1 MPLRYFWG
9 LDLIRF
15 ISALMVV
22 LFHFS
27 GFGADAPSWPV
38 AASEAPLGWLTPVGW
53 FGWIG
58 VQIFFVLSGFV
69 IAASARG
76 STFGVFLKK
85 RAIRLLPVLWISA
98 ALALV
103 VRALWGEPIGELLPA
118 FLKTLV
124 LSPKGPYI
132 DGVVWTLVVEAAFY
146 LCTALVVL
154 IAPFL
159 GGNERAL
166 DRFALVLGAAS
177 GAFTLFFFASQSPS
191 GPLAELG
198 AAVPLGSF
206 AFDVTLLRQGV
217 FFALGM
223 LMFQAVDQGMTRS
236 KLWVMLA
243 LTALC
248 MLQIFNNVG
257 EMPAALTPIAVW
269 AIAAA
274 LIYLGAR
281 YGDRVFTRDVRP
293 IMRPIGLMTYPL
305 YLNHFVLGA
314 ALMPVLAGWIANT
327 AILFAVMLAI
337 LLFNAWFMAQ
347 YLERWAQRH
356 LNRALLGAP
365 RSRQPAGRL
374 SEARP

>member
-1 MPLRYFWG
+1 MRYFWG

-15 ISALMVV
+15 VSALMVV
-22 LFHFS
+22 MFHFG
-27 GFGADAPSWPV
+27 GFGANVPAWPV
-38 AASEAPLGWLTPVGW
+38 PASEAPLGWLQPVGW
-53 FGWIG
+53 LGWVG

-85 RAIRLLPVLWISA
+85 RAIRLLPVLWLSA
-98 ALALV
+98 ALALI
-103 VRALWGEPIGELLPA
+103 VRALWGEPLGELLPA

-146 LCTALVVL
+146 LCTALVIL
-154 IAPFL
+154 LAPIL
-159 GGNERAL
+159 GGTERAL
-166 DRFALVLGAAS
+166 DRFALLLGAAS
-177 GAFTLFFFASQSPS
+177 GAFTLFYFACKVTS
-191 GPLAELG
+191 GPIAQMG
-198 AAVPLGSF
+198 AALPLGSF

-223 LMFQAVDQGMTRS
+223 LMYQAVDQGMTSS
-236 KLWVMLA
+236 KLWVMMGLS
-243 LTALC
+243 ALC

-257 EMPAALTPIAVW
+257 QMPAALAPIAVW
-269 AIAAA
+269 SVAAA

-281 YGDRVFTRDVRP
+281 FGDRVFTRDVRP

-314 ALMPVLAGWIANT
+314 ALMPILAGWIANT
-327 AILFAVMLAI
+327 VVLFVVMLAI

-347 YLERWAQRH
+347 YLESWAQRH
-356 LNRALLGAP
+356 LKRALLGSP
-365 RSRQPAGRL
+365 RVRQPASQLR
-374 SEARP
+374 EARP

>member
-1 MPLRYFWG
+1 MRYFWG

-15 ISALMVV
+15 VSALMVV

-38 AASEAPLGWLTPVGW
+38 DASEAPLGWLEPVGW

-76 STFGVFLKK
+76 STFGEFLKK
-85 RAIRLLPVLWISA
+85 RAIRLLPVLWLSA
-98 ALALV
+98 ALALT
-103 VRALWGEPIGELLPA
+103 VRALWGEPMSELLPA
-118 FLKTLV
+118 FFKTLI

-146 LCTALVVL
+146 LCTALVIL
-154 IAPFL
+154 LAPFL
-159 GGNERAL
+159 GGNDRAL
-166 DRFALVLGAAS
+166 DRFALALAAAS
-177 GAFTLFFFASQSPS
+177 GLFTIVYFAAQSTS
-191 GPLAELG
+191 GPLAQIGTML
-198 AAVPLGSF
+198 PLGSF
-206 AFDVTLLRQGV
+206 AFDVLLLRQGV

-223 LMFQAVDQGMTRS
+223 LMFQAIDTG
-236 KLWVMLA
+236 
-243 LTALC
+243 LTASRLRVIIVVAALC

-269 AIAAA
+269 SVAAA

-314 ALMPVLAGWIANT
+314 GLLPILAGRIENSVL
-327 AILFAVMLAI
+327 LFAAMLTI
-337 LLFNAWFMAQ
+337 LLANAWFMAQ
-347 YLERWAQRH
+347 YPERWAQR
-356 LNRALLGAP
+356 LLKRALLGQPAP
-365 RSRQPAGRL
+365 RAQAGRL
-374 SEARP
+374 REARP